1 MTKNALPSKT
11 LVQIWWSNQS
21 FPDQQKLREFSTTKP
36 SLQEMLKEL
45 PHVGNTREGVQN
57 KPKTMKKMQIVSP
70 AQFSRSVVSDS
81 ATPWTAARQ
90 ASLSIPNSQSSLK
103 LMSIE
108 SVMPSSHL
116 ILCHPLLLLPSIFPS
131 IRVFSR
137 VSSSHQ
143 VAKVLGFQ
151 LQHQSSQWTPRTDLL

>member
-81 ATPWTAARQ
+81 LRPHELQHVRPLCPSPTPRVH
-90 ASLSIPNSQSSLK
+90 SNSCPLSQW
-103 LMSIE
+103 
-108 SVMPSSHL
+108 
-116 ILCHPLLLLPSIFPS
+116 CHPAI
-131 IRVFSR
+131 
-137 VSSSHQ
+137 SSSVIPFSSCLQ
-143 VAKVLGFQ
+143 SFPASGSFQ
-151 LQHQSSQWTPRTDLL
+151 ESALRIRWPKY